1 MRSPG
6 TIWRLLPAIVAIAS
20 VAILA
25 TALVVAFQATARA
38 SQRSGLEPTAAGAVP
53 DMGAAL
59 DRWGD
64 DGLGG
69 DGTDVAG
76 VPANPD
82 DGECADGF
90 SIVAVETDRGVEVQW
105 TCRHAENMRGY
116 KLRRGEDGQSK
127 QDLGMSGHWARGYT
141 GPIPQRFSL
150 PGDEIEEGTLYE
162 IRLMD
167 ADENILA
174 TSEHF
179 HVSGSPPPDPGP
191 DTPEPD
197 SVSPPFTA
205 EPRQCGDD
213 DFVLRYGA
221 GPHGDANRRCHSR
234 RLHLRR
240 PRSQRRLQTPTHDG
254 HSGRIPRRP
263 PRRPLTCQRPLPT
276 ATPGPTATSDSG
288 SSGHC
293 HRYPGADGNAHAHAT
308 GSPSLSLR
316 SPGCR

>member
-221 GPHGDANRRCHSR
+221 GPHGDANRRCHSDACTYGDPAPNGDSNADSHTDR
-234 RLHLRR
+234 DAYPDAHRDAYAHA
-240 PRSQRRLQTPTHDG
+240 HANG
-254 HSGRIPRRP
+254 HPWADCHIH
-263 PRRPLTCQRPLPT
+263 
-276 ATPGPTATSDSG
+276 SG

-293 HRYPGADGNAHAHAT
+293 HRYPGADGNAHAT
-308 GSPSLSLR
+308 GSR
-316 SPGCR
+316 H